1 MKCAICDN
9 DATVYYSIDIDLVSI
24 PSCDEHKE
32 EIYVDF
38 MLLITGDE
46 KTIKRLNKKYGKDR
60 TVDLEKRSRK
70 RSK

>member
-9 DATVYYSIDIDLVSI
+9 EATVRFSPDLDIDGI
-24 PSCDEHKE
+24 PACELHKDQ
-32 EIYVDF
+32 VRFD
-38 MLLITGDE
+38 LIMMSFRDE